1 MKSSTFA
8 IKVFKTIWL
17 LSVSSEPVSSS
28 AKSSLGSFKITR
40 ANATGF
46 MYQLKQIKQSFKKT
60 AIFTIRFSLIF
71 SINK

>member
-17 LSVSSEPVSSS
+17 LSVSSEPVSSL

-46 MYQLKQIKQSFKKT
+46 MYQLKQSFKKNRNIHDT
-60 AIFTIRFSLIF
+60 IFADF
-71 SINK
+71 